1 VRRYVD
7 RCRMQERKS
16 LEMCV
21 CIVYS
26 TAPVC
31 INLLYT
37 RQERDLPSRSISR
50 TFVNMKEE
58 AFALQTQKRVPLG
71 FRSLLEKHTL
81 SIPKICPF
89 DYFKPILIICLI

>member
-1 VRRYVD
+1 
-7 RCRMQERKS
+7 
-16 LEMCV
+16 
-21 CIVYS
+21 
-26 TAPVC
+26 
-31 INLLYT
+31 
-37 RQERDLPSRSISR
+37 
-50 TFVNMKEE
+50 MKEE